1 MASSPAPELRRAA
14 FWAGLAWLACCLV
27 LLWLSHGRFSALAF
41 RDPDDAMRLVQVRD
55 WLAGQSFFDVSQ
67 HRVNPPYGGP
77 MHWSRIVDMP
87 IAALILLLRPLLG
100 AANAELVA
108 CIAVP
113 LLLLG
118 GLVAAAFTAARR
130 VAGSAVALVGVILL
144 LTSPSILVQF
154 APLRIDHHGWQI
166 LLAGVALM
174 GASDQRPARGGVI
187 AALALAT
194 WLQIS
199 SEALPYAALFAGLFA
214 LRHWIERD
222 QGPRFL
228 AFAVTLGLAA
238 AILLALLRG
247 PGALL
252 ATHCDAL
259 SYAYVW
265 PLVALALA
273 AALAGRV
280 IGLDTARRRLIVAA
294 LAGGAAVLTFLGTGG
309 PCLAGD
315 PFAALGPVAY
325 RLWYLKVMEGR
336 PIWAQD
342 LAMRGAILLPALAGL
357 AGALL
362 AAWRSSGAARA
373 RWATL
378 ALLIV
383 GATLVATLVMRALS
397 VAHLFAL
404 PGIAWLIVLLFRR
417 AQAARSPIIRVL
429 GSAALVLLSP
439 AGLSA
444 GWIALVSRHPA
455 EDKSAAADCRAQFL
469 LAPLD
474 RLPPATL
481 FAPIDMG
488 PDILLRTRHSVIATA
503 HHRNVAGLTQVIRAF
518 VADPQ
523 QARSIVAGSGA
534 TYLVGCD
541 SLTELRSYARE
552 NPSGLAAMVR
562 QGRAPDWLEPLP
574 GKGPLRIW
582 RISRAGS

>member
-1 MASSPAPELRRAA
+1 MASSPAPDLRRAA
-14 FWAGLAWLACCLV
+14 LWAGLAWLTCCVV
-27 LLWLSHGRFSALAF
+27 LIWLAHGRFSALAF

-55 WLAGQSFFDVSQ
+55 WLAGQFFFDVSQ
-67 HRVNPPYGGP
+67 HRVNPPHGGP

-87 IAALILLLRPLLG
+87 VAGLILLLRPLLG
-100 AANAELVA
+100 AASAELIA

-118 GLVAAAFTAARR
+118 GLVAAAFIAARR
-130 VAGSAVALVGVILL
+130 IAGSAVALVVVILL

-174 GASDQRPARGGVI
+174 AAFDGRPARGGVI

-199 SEALPYAALFAGLFA
+199 SEALPYTALFAGLFA
-214 LRHWIERD
+214 LRHWIDRA
-222 QGPRFL
+222 QAPGFI

-238 AILLALLRG
+238 ATLLALLRG

-252 ATHCDAL
+252 ATQCDAL

-265 PLVALALA
+265 PLLALA
-273 AALAGRV
+273 VIAALAGRL

-294 LAGGAAVLTFLGTGG
+294 LAGGAAVATFLMTGG
-309 PCLAGD
+309 PCLSGD

-342 LAMRGAILLPALAGL
+342 LAMRGAILLPAMTGL

-362 AAWRSSGAARA
+362 AAWHASGAARA

-383 GATLVATLVMRALS
+383 GATLVAMLVMRALS

-417 AQAARSPIIRVL
+417 AQAAPSAIIRVL

-444 GWIALVSRHPA
+444 AWIALASHHPA
-455 EDKSAAADCRAQFL
+455 EDKSAAADCRAQSI
-469 LAPLD
+469 LARLD

-488 PDILLRTRHSVIATA
+488 PDIFLRPRHSVIATA
-503 HHRNVAGLTQVIRAF
+503 HHRNVAGLTEVIRAF

-552 NPSGLAAMVR
+552 NPEGLAAMVR
-562 QGRAPDWLEPLP
+562 QGRAPDWLESLP
-574 GKGPLRIW
+574 GKGPLRVW
-582 RISRAGS
+582 RIRRAGS